1 MEKILWMDDDPS
13 LLYLY
18 QEEFADE
25 GYEVV
30 PARNGREALA
40 ALEKEAP
47 RLVVMDLLMP
57 MIDGVEALIAILSK
71 NRQTPVILNTSYLHY
86 QEKLLNWGI
95 AAYVIKS
102 SDLRELKKK
111 IRDVLES
118 EKGREKNRGN
128 FRWLE
133 TQSVG

>member
-40 ALEKEAP
+40 AFEKEAP

-57 MIDGVEALIAILSK
+57 MIDGIEALIVILSK
-71 NRQTPVILNTSYLHY
+71 NRQTPVILNTAYLHY
-86 QEKLLNWGI
+86 REKFLNWGV

-102 SDLRELKKK
+102 SDLTELKKK
-111 IRDVLES
+111 IREALDN
-118 EKGREKNRGN
+118 REKTRERNKRD
-128 FRWLE
+128 F
-133 TQSVG
+133 